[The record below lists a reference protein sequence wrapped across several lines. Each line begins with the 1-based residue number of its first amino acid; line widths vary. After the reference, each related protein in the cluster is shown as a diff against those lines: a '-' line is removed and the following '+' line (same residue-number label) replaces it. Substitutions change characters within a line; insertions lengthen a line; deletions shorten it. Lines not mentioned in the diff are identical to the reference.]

1 VPRSP
6 AKPQAAAIA
15 ALLGLVVIWGL
26 SIPLTKLALVSI
38 PPLTLTALR
47 YLVAA
52 PFFALVLLGRP
63 LPARRVLWK
72 MALLG
77 LLGMGVG
84 QEMQVLAVQR
94 VSASVAT
101 LISASIPILTVILAT
116 WRLGQRIRPWHAL
129 GLATALGGIFLV
141 AYVPDT
147 GGPDAQAR
155 DLAASILAGDAM
167 ALVSPVAVAGY
178 YVFSA
183 ELAIAEGVVPVAAW
197 GSLFGT
203 LVLLPGAAWEMATRH
218 IAPSLTAWAVVL
230 YLGLLVTVLGIWVWL
245 RALQTL
251 PARIAASSQYL
262 QPLIGIAA
270 SAVLFGDTLG
280 SRFAGG
286 TALVFVG
293 IGLSAFTR
301 RRRTVR

>member
-1 VPRSP
+1 VPEPS
-6 AKPQAAAIA
+6 AKPPVAAIA

-63 LPARRVLWK
+63 LPTGRVLWK

-147 GGPDAQAR
+147 GAPG
-155 DLAASILAGDAM
+155 LAASVLAGDAM
-167 ALVSPVAVAGY
+167 ALVSSVAVAGY

-203 LVLLPGAAWEMATRH
+203 LVLLPGATWEMATRH
-218 IAPSLTAWAVVL
+218 IAPSPTAWAVVL

-280 SRFAGG
+280 SRFAAG

-301 RRRTVR
+301 RQRTAR

>member
-1 VPRSP
+1 VPQSP

-15 ALLGLVVIWGL
+15 ALLGLVVVWGL

-38 PPLTLTALR
+38 SPLTLTALR

-52 PFFALVLLGRP
+52 PFFALFLLGRP
-63 LPARRVLWK
+63 LPARRVLCK

-94 VSASVAT
+94 ISASVAT
-101 LISASIPILTVILAT
+101 VISASIPILTVILAT
-116 WRLGQRIRPWHAL
+116 WRLGQRIRFWHAL
-129 GLATALGGIFLV
+129 GLATALGGVFLV
-141 AYVPDT
+141 AY
-147 GGPDAQAR
+147 GPDAHAP
-155 DLAASILAGDAM
+155 DLAAAVLAGTAM
-167 ALVSPVAVAGY
+167 ALVSSVAVAGY

-183 ELAIAEGVVPVAAW
+183 ELAITEGVVPVAAW
-197 GSLFGT
+197 GSLFGM
-203 LVLLPGAAWEMATRH
+203 LVLLPGAAWEVATRP
-218 IAPSLTAWAVVL
+218 IAPSLTGWAVVL

-270 SAVLFGDTLG
+270 SAVLFDDKLG
-280 SRFAGG
+280 GRFAAG

-301 RRRTVR
+301 RQRTMR